1 MRATYLL
8 VLMML
13 YTAANILAVMNGV
26 EEMKQ
31 LNKLTGVL
39 SFGVLFVYYFT
50 LGMWY
55 MLKRRKHEGVY

>member
-39 SFGVLFVYYFT
+39 SFGVLTVYYISMG
-50 LGMWY
+50 LWY
-55 MLKRRKHEGVY
+55 MLRRRYT

>member
-39 SFGVLFVYYFT
+39 SFGVLTVYYISMG
-50 LGMWY
+50 LWY
-55 MLKRRKHEGVY
+55 MLRRRRHATP